1 VVSPDAE
8 PTIAD
13 LDGLARYLR
22 GMGDFALLTADE
34 EIALAQ
40 RVEAGDEAA
49 REHLINANLRL
60 VVSLAK
66 KHQGRGMSLED
77 LIQEGN
83 LGLMRAVEKFDWR
96 RGHRFSTYATWWI
109 RQAVTRA
116 IADQS
121 RTIRLPV
128 HMSENITKLRQARAS
143 LTDRLE
149 REPTG
154 PELAA
159 ALGWP
164 EKKVA
169 HTLEVMR
176 QPLSLDAPLTDE
188 SEHSLAAVVP
198 DVADTAAPAEATVL
212 REELR
217 AALAQLTDRERFVMV
232 RRFGLDEGEPRERV
246 RQIEL
251 AALRKLRHPTRVGRL
266 RAFVG

>member
-1 VVSPDAE
+1 
-8 PTIAD
+8 
-13 LDGLARYLR
+13 
-22 GMGDFALLTADE
+22 MGDFALLTADE

-66 KHQGRGMSLED
+66 KHQGRGMLLED

-83 LGLMRAVEKFDWR
+83 LGLMRAVGNFDWR
-96 RGHRFSTYATWWI
+96 RGYRFSTYATWWI

-116 IADQS
+116 IAGQS

-128 HMSENITKLRQARAS
+128 HMSENITKLRQARAG

-149 REPTG
+149 QEPTVD
-154 PELAA
+154 ELAA
-159 ALGWP
+159 ALGWT

-169 HTLEVMR
+169 RTLEAIR

-188 SEHSLAAVVP
+188 SEHSLTAVVP

-217 AALAQLTDRERFVMV
+217 AALAQLTDRERFVV
-232 RRFGLDEGEPRERV
+232 IVVTRRFGLDGGEPRTLEAVGMEMGVTRDRV